1 MSRGLKGDKRIIQA
15 LALPVSLGMA
25 PVPGVTGDAV
35 NELVMSDILRTLVC
49 ITTARARSS
58 DQRQPDGVVVRLVR
72 SVLAIGQN
80 GRAEFATHVC
90 QVAPLVRRHFEF
102 LRLSCAPLDRAN
114 VPVVGGHLVRS
125 CQWKRCL
132 QVGLF
137 GIPVDYVCEFN
148 ALSSVAR
155 RKPDRLH
162 KLGTRGFTRNFHG
175 HARRAMLHYANPRR
189 TSDVSLRLRLL

>member
-80 GRAEFATHVC
+80 GRAELATHVS
-90 QVAPLVRRHFEF
+90 QVDPLMRRHFE
-102 LRLSCAPLDRAN
+102 LLWLSTGPLDCAN
-114 VPVVGGHLVRS
+114 VPVIGSHLTRR
-125 CQWKRCL
+125 CQRESRL
-132 QVGLF
+132 Q
-137 GIPVDYVCEFN
+137 I
-148 ALSSVAR
+148 
-155 RKPDRLH
+155 
-162 KLGTRGFTRNFHG
+162 
-175 HARRAMLHYANPRR
+175 
-189 TSDVSLRLRLL
+189 